1 MARGITEKD
10 VFTASDALLLA
21 GERPTIERVRQKI
34 GRGSPNTVSPML
46 DAWFK
51 GLGPRLQDPGA
62 FAAPASVAEPVQQAA
77 QHFWE
82 VAQAQARGE
91 FDRSLADALTSK
103 QLEVDTALRN
113 ANVLRA
119 ANESQAEEMAV
130 IREQLTAASAR
141 LDAERLA
148 HAATSALLD
157 DSRAQHDELRQHSAA
172 AKALAREADARARR
186 ESDAAHERA
195 SGAERRAALQIES
208 ERTARSRAEKRTDT
222 LEKRIDALQA
232 EFQTTSERQLADLVS
247 SRGQLAIASEQLRE
261 QRGVAERASA
271 RAVAAE
277 AAMADAKL
285 AAERAEGHVLGLQES
300 IARFESML
308 AKTDARRPAKPTR
321 ATRT

>member
-1 MARGITEKD
+1 
-10 VFTASDALLLA
+10 
-21 GERPTIERVRQKI
+21 
-34 GRGSPNTVSPML
+34 ML